1 MNFTPKHFT
10 PPEGASPRRPAHNP
24 GPNARRPCC
33 RSSQIPK
40 PSRLKDSTEPSNFR
54 IRKIAPSPVRNGK
67 DGLAF
72 AHCLRSSGL
81 QSLSADNSTY
91 NTSES
96 SPDNAASRLDV
107 KTSPGS
113 AGRGGVP
120 IINTRP
126 LGAAIVAGT
135 MSSMAFSVRI
145 CASSN
150 TRTST
155 FAKPRP
161 KPCSRAPNST
171 REPLANSTASVPAP
185 VNTRRTNGFTS
196 GSSAI
201 DPIDLNVSLCV
212 RDRCADHSTS
222 VSGFAKHNAN
232 AKAPN
237 VYVFPA

>member
-1 MNFTPKHFT
+1 LH
-10 PPEGASPRRPAHNP
+10 GLL
-24 GPNARRPCC
+24 
-33 RSSQIPK
+33 SQDL
-40 PSRLKDSTEPSNFR
+40 RLVQHEN
-54 IRKIAPSPVRNGK
+54 V
-67 DGLAF
+67 
-72 AHCLRSSGL
+72 HLRE
-81 QSLSADNSTY
+81 T
-91 NTSES
+91 T
-96 SPDNAASRLDV
+96 
-107 KTSPGS
+107 T
-113 AGRGGVP
+113 
-120 IINTRP
+120 
-126 LGAAIVAGT
+126 
-135 MSSMAFSVRI
+135 
-145 CASSN
+145 
-150 TRTST
+150 
-155 FAKPRP
+155 